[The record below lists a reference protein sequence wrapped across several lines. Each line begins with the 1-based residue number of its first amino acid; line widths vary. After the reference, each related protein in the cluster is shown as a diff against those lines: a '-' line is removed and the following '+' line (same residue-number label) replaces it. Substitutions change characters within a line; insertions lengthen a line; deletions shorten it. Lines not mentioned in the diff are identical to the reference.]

1 MIEKPVKPNK
11 PDIQDRLQPTTIEGL
26 IHKYDLS
33 NEKTYDYLEYLVN
46 YLNEKEV

>member
-1 MIEKPVKPNK
+1 MIEKPLRPSK

-33 NEKTYDYLEYLVN
+33 NEKIYDFLEYLVD
-46 YLNEKEV
+46 YLNEKGV